1 VIQELAAKYKMPVWD
16 FYGIMGE
23 LGSSKT
29 WQSHGLMQSDK
40 VHFTGVGYHL
50 KGDLLI
56 DAFQKFLVQM
66 GTQEKQN

>member
-1 VIQELAAKYKMPVWD
+1 
-16 FYGIMGE
+16 
-23 LGSSKT
+23 
-29 WQSHGLMQSDK
+29 MQSDK